1 MSEAPA
7 PRLGFRA
14 DINGLR
20 AIAVLAVIAYHFG
33 IPPFKS
39 GFTGVDVFFVISG
52 YLMTGIVLGRLDR
65 DTFTLAGFW
74 LDRARRI
81 IPALA
86 LLVASVLALGWFIL
100 LPDEYIILSKHAA
113 GAATFLSNISFY
125 SEAGYFDPGADQKWL
140 LHTWSLS
147 VEWQF
152 YLLYPLL
159 LLALDQFAPRRL
171 LRWIL
176 AGLAALSF
184 AVMVW
189 LHESEPNAAFFLL
202 PPRAWEMLAGGIVFL
217 TPALGGRASRAAQLW
232 GFALILISAI
242 AFRPE
247 DWPHEWALLPVL
259 GTALVILAGRTD
271 SRITG
276 NRPVAL
282 IGLASYSI
290 YLWHWPVV
298 ALVARLGH
306 AGQWKWI
313 AGGIAVSFLLGW
325 LSWRYIERIAQP
337 RTDKPRIHTGPT
349 RFDWRPHVVFVLP
362 ILALAGVSG
371 LIWQARGIPSRFSPE
386 VQLVFRDA
394 QPAAL
399 REAAPC
405 YSHIAEVPQP
415 CILGPERGPLL
426 ATVLGDSHAE
436 VAVRAVMD
444 ARPSPDAGAIAF
456 NAYAACPP
464 ILGVQTKSQCGAFVT
479 RFLEPMAAK
488 PRTEPLVLAARWAW
502 HFRSEVYRFPDG
514 KGIGPN
520 LVASMCRLA
529 KAGPTYAVMPTPE
542 FPDFWVSRE
551 LQHRLVADPNA
562 PDIVQPRARFDRV
575 SHAAATAL
583 RQAAAQCGL
592 RLLDPAPYICDD
604 KVCRGSI
611 HRRSIFRDENHLS
624 TYGITMLVPMF
635 RPVFAAPPAT
645 RSATPNPVQ

>member
-1 MSEAPA
+1 MSTAPA

-20 AIAVLAVIAYHFG
+20 AIAVLAVIAYHFQ

-52 YLMTGIVLGRLDR
+52 YLMTGIILGRLDR

-86 LLVASVLALGWFIL
+86 LLVATVLALGWFIL
-100 LPDEYIILSKHAA
+100 LPDEYIILSRHAA
-113 GAATFLSNISFY
+113 AAATFLSNISFY

-171 LRWIL
+171 LRPIL

-184 AVMVW
+184 ALMVW
-189 LHESEPNAAFFLL
+189 LHDAEPNAAFFML

-217 TPALGGRASRAAQLW
+217 TPSLTGRASRAAQLW
-232 GFALILISAI
+232 GFALIALSAI

-259 GTALVILAGRTD
+259 GTALVILAGRTN
-271 SRITG
+271 SRIMT

-298 ALVARLGH
+298 AGIARAGH
-306 AGQWKWI
+306 AGQAPWI
-313 AGGIAVSFLLGW
+313 AGGIAVSLLLGW

-349 RFDWRPHVVFVLP
+349 RFDWRPHVVFVVP
-362 ILALAGVSG
+362 ILVLAGVSG
-371 LIWQARGIPSRFSPE
+371 LIWKARGIPTRFSDV
-386 VQLVFRDA
+386 VQTAFKDS
-394 QPAAL
+394 QPASL
-399 REAAPC
+399 PEARSC
-405 YSHIAEVPQP
+405 YSHIAGVPEP
-415 CILGPERGPLL
+415 CVLGNARGPLL

-436 VAVRAVMD
+436 VAIRAVLA
-444 ARPSPDAGAIAF
+444 ARPSPESGAVAF
-456 NAYAACPP
+456 NAYASCPP
-464 ILGVQTKSQCGAFVT
+464 VLGVKTKSQCGAFIA
-479 RFLEPMAAK
+479 RYLEPMAAK
-488 PRTEPLVLAARWAW
+488 PRTEPLILSARWAW

-514 KGIGPN
+514 KGLGPN
-520 LVASMCRLA
+520 LIASMCRLA
-529 KAGPTYAVMPTPE
+529 KAGPTYVVMPTPE
-542 FPDFWVSRE
+542 FPAFWVSRE
-551 LQHRLVADPNA
+551 LQHRLVADPDA
-562 PDIVQPRARFDRV
+562 PDIVQPRAEFDSMSRV
-575 SHAAATAL
+575 AATAL
-583 RQAAAQCGL
+583 RQAAAQCGVH
-592 RLLDPAPYICDD
+592 LLDPVPYICDG
-604 KVCRGSI
+604 KICRGST
-611 HRRSIFRDENHLS
+611 HRRAIFRDENHLS
-624 TYGITMLVPMF
+624 AYGVNLLVPMF
-635 RPVFAAPPAT
+635 RPVFT
-645 RSATPNPVQ
+645 DRSATPNPVQ